1 MRHKILKIDPYLAP
15 YKADLDLRADR
26 FREKCA
32 QILGENGSLSD
43 FANGHRYFGF
53 HRTESGWFYR
63 EWAPG
68 ADRLFLTGDF
78 CGWDRTAYPMEKLEN
93 GLKDYISNSLIEGY
107 SVNEINFVS
116 HHLFVKDKVAYVY
129 TCISIEIQQVYP
141 IYDELYI
148 ISTLTPK

>member
-1 MRHKILKIDPYLAP
+1 MFSFISNTISVEVFNFDYEEETFNQTIEH
-15 YKADLDLRADR
+15 
-26 FREKCA
+26 
-32 QILGENGSLSD
+32 
-43 FANGHRYFGF
+43 
-53 HRTESGWFYR
+53 
-63 EWAPG
+63 
-68 ADRLFLTGDF
+68 
-78 CGWDRTAYPMEKLEN
+78 MEKLEN